1 MKEKGGQAG
10 KPVKRESQK
19 EESKVVSECPHN
31 PLESVTLLAKQS
43 REFII
48 NKNKEEILK
57 FKYPTC
63 FEKNTPVP

>member
-31 PLESVTLLAKQS
+31 PLESVTLLAK
-43 REFII
+43 
-48 NKNKEEILK
+48 
-57 FKYPTC
+57 
-63 FEKNTPVP
+63 